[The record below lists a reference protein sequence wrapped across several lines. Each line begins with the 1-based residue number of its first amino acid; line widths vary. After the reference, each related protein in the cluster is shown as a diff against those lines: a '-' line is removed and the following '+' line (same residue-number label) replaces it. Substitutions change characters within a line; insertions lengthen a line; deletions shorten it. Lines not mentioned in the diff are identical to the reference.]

1 MTDLVATLKAKVE
14 LLEAELAAEQQRS
27 AGHRA
32 DYERE
37 RDRAD
42 RMVTTQ
48 DRLVTE
54 LEGLRRLL
62 AAAQEAAWPGHP
74 PEVARDDL
82 ARAGAL
88 AALDRLKINPKE
100 RPRNEGDHRRPIT

>member
-42 RMVTTQ
+42 RMVTAQ

-54 LEGLRRLL
+54 LEACVVSWPQPGGCL
-62 AAAQEAAWPGHP
+62 AGHP
-74 PEVARDDL
+74 PEARSL
-82 ARAGAL
+82 NTGRITVWSPASARVNGGAT
-88 AALDRLKINPKE
+88 A
-100 RPRNEGDHRRPIT
+100 

>member
-82 ARAGAL
+82 ARAGCAGC
-88 AALDRLKINPKE
+88 ARPAENQPKGE
-100 RPRNEGDHRRPIT
+100 TPQ

>member
-1 MTDLVATLKAKVE
+1 MVATLKAKVE

-62 AAAQEAAWPGHP
+62 AAAQEAAWPVTP
-74 PEVARDDL
+74 PVARDDL
-82 ARAGAL
+82 ARAGCAGC
-88 AALDRLKINPKE
+88 ARPAENQPKGE
-100 RPRNEGDHRRPIT
+100 TPQ